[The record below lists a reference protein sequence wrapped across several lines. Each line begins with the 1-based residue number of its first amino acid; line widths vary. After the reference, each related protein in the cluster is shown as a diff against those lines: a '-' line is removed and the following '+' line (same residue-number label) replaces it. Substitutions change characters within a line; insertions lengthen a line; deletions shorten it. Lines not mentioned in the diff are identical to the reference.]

1 MSLLGVALVV
11 AGCSGPGNV
20 TLAPSAARPGTVK
33 TLTMPG
39 CSTQVAPTRNLATVP
54 TVMLALPGSPFGVV
68 TTPDGAWSFVSLLS
82 QIAVISDRSP
92 GPTLVRTVP
101 LPVGVQALG
110 VTLTADGHTL
120 LIASR
125 AGVVVVDAFRAEQ
138 GGADPVVGVLSSG
151 QTGPAASAVEVSV
164 SPDDA
169 YAFVSLEYADAIA
182 VFDLRAAAGMHHAD
196 SGFRGLIPLGRGVVG
211 TAISPDGHWLYATS
225 EIAAGHSPQVGQ
237 DSGTLSVIDLAR
249 AESDPAH
256 AVVATV
262 AAGCRPVRVAVTSQG
277 TVVWV
282 TARGSNTLL
291 GFSAAALRGQDP
303 DHALVADVPVGEEP
317 VGLAL
322 VANGRRIIVADS
334 DRFHAPGAHAELS
347 LVDPAAALA
356 GRPALLGSITAG
368 DFPREMSLEPNGRI
382 LLVTNY
388 SSRQLE
394 ATDLSNLP

>member
-1 MSLLGVALVV
+1 VA
-11 AGCSGPGNV
+11 S
-20 TLAPSAARPGTVK
+20 TRKLAAVR
-33 TLTMPG
+33 
-39 CSTQVAPTRNLATVP
+39 

-82 QIAVISDRSP
+82 EIAVISDRSP
-92 GPTLVRTVP
+92 GTTLVRTVA
-101 LPVGVQALG
+101 LPAGAQALG
-110 VTLTADGHTL
+110 VALTADGRSL
-120 LIASR
+120 LVASG
-125 AGVVVVDAFRAEQ
+125 AGVVVVDALKAEQ
-138 GGADPVVGVLSSG
+138 GGADPVLGVLSSG
-151 QTGPAASAVEVSV
+151 KTGWAASATEVSV

-169 YAFVSLEYADAIA
+169 YAFVSLEYGDSIA
-182 VFDLRAAAGMHHAD
+182 VFDLRAAASVHYTD
-196 SGFRGLIPLGRGVVG
+196 SGFRGLIPLGHGVVG

-225 EIAAGHSPQVGQ
+225 EVGAGPSAHAGQ
-237 DSGTLSVIDLAR
+237 ASGTLSVVDLAR

-262 AAGCRPVRVAVTSQG
+262 AAGCQPVRVAVTSQG

-282 TARGSNTLL
+282 TARGRDALL
-291 GFSAAALRGQDP
+291 GFSAAALRGADP

-322 VANGRRIIVADS
+322 AAHGRRIVVADS
-334 DRFHAPGAHAELS
+334 DRFHAPGAHPELS

-368 DFPREMSLEPNGRI
+368 DFPREMSLEPDERI

-394 ATDLSNLP
+394 AIDLGKLP